1 MMIKHQTHK
10 KKGEI
15 NMGET
20 LQRKTNLEALKNAM
34 NNSKRGGFKYWKPQD
49 NGKYNIRFL
58 PHGDVFFKG
67 AFQHKIGD
75 NYYFCPRTEG
85 EACPICEKYHKLYK
99 LNTPAAI
106 ELAKSIKPKEQ
117 YLYNIVV
124 RQELDKPNPDQ
135 TKVFVYM
142 AGKKLHG
149 LLMNYM
155 FDEEYGDLTDCD
167 NGYDFILFK
176 EDDPSGS
183 GFPSYMNSKP
193 RKNPSKL
200 FEDDETI
207 DKVLRECKDL
217 DKEVELLE
225 YDELK
230 NILTK
235 FLSNEYDGG
244 EQFLDGAKP
253 VAKKVETLVEEEEV
267 APVQKKAVPADVAD
281 DFEKS
286 LLASLNEDE

>member
-1 MMIKHQTHK
+1 MA
-10 KKGEI
+10 
-15 NMGET
+15 ET
-20 LQRKTNLEALKNAM
+20 LKRKTNLEALKEAM
-34 NNSKRGGFKYWKPQD
+34 NSKKGGFKYWKPQD
-49 NGKYNIRFL
+49 NGKYTIRFL

-67 AFQHKIGD
+67 AYQHKIGD

-85 EACPICEKYHKLYK
+85 ETCPICEKYHKLYK
-99 LNTPAAI
+99 DGRPAAI

-167 NGYDFILFK
+167 NGYDFTLVK
-176 EDDPSGS
+176 EDDSSGS

-200 FEDDETI
+200 FEDEETI

-217 DKEVELLE
+217 DKEVEILG
-225 YDELK
+225 YDDLK
-230 NILTK
+230 NALNK
-235 FLSNEYDGG
+235 FLTNDYDGG
-244 EQFLDGAKP
+244 EQFLDGAKAA
-253 VAKKVETLVEEEEV
+253 AKKETAAVEAETPTQSKV
-267 APVQKKAVPADVAD
+267 VPSDVAD